1 MGLYNYNVLISTN
14 RIFYAAKK
22 ITPPKNHKL
31 QLKLLLKRDV
41 LPSSGSL
48 PSTAA
53 GLVSFA
59 ACLAFFFDFF
69 PYKENNNG
77 LNR

>member
-14 RIFYAAKK
+14 GIFYAAKK
-22 ITPPKNHKL
+22 ITHHKL

>member
-1 MGLYNYNVLISTN
+1 MPDI
-14 RIFYAAKK
+14 
-22 ITPPKNHKL
+22 
-31 QLKLLLKRDV
+31 

-53 GLVSFA
+53 DLVSFA

-77 LNR
+77 LNRL